1 MEVVRSRVGR
11 YGAMVGA
18 AMLTSC
24 LFVKAPEQKVDVN
37 NVALSPQPDIEMSD
51 VLVRTRAGDMIA
63 LLPKGWV
70 FLDTKS
76 QSSTDV
82 IAVAVDPDYTMSLVF
97 SGIPHSES
105 NRETLAQEGVLGL
118 ARIAYSKHARK
129 TAGATRLVG
138 TYGTAQLGPR
148 TFGTYEFSA
157 SGGAMRTKC
166 AVFTSS
172 IGNHYEFALV
182 PMAISGKDVPP
193 DAELQRIFRSMLATI
208 QY

>member
-1 MEVVRSRVGR
+1 MEVNFKRNSR
-11 YGAMVGA
+11 YGIVLGVTL
-18 AMLTSC
+18 LTSC

-37 NVALSPQPDIEMSD
+37 NVALSPLPDIEMSD

-82 IAVAVDPDYTMSLVF
+82 IAVAVDSDYTMSIVF
-97 SGIPHSES
+97 SGIPNSES
-105 NRETLAQEGVLGL
+105 HRETLAQEGVLGL

-172 IGNHYEFALV
+172 AGNHYEFALV